1 MDSKGL
7 QIISYYL
14 NFLYIVSLPI
24 GKRLHERGDESC
36 VGDTKN
42 LQIKSRRRENLL
54 HGGKGADPP
63 GSFRS
68 DYAGDSAARVCG
80 QSKVSI
86 VVCLGVVE
94 VHRVR

>member
-54 HGGKGADPP
+54 HGGKG
-63 GSFRS
+63 
-68 DYAGDSAARVCG
+68 GDSAARVCG